1 MGCVCRR
8 NKTYWI
14 KYYRH
19 GKQYAESTNS
29 DKVAVA
35 KRLLKVKRGRNS
47 RRQDSPC
54 FVLIKIRFE
63 IISDYLSDY
72 RVNGRKRLKAEQ
84 CATHYYSKGFNR
96 KKRENVA
103 NATINRELFIVKSFQ
118 LAAVL
123 PPKVN

>member
-35 KRLLKVKRGRNS
+35 KRLLKAKEGEIAEGKIPRV
-47 RRQDSPC
+47 C
-54 FVLIKIRFE
+54 FDRIRFEE

-72 RVNGRKRLKAEQ
+72 RVNGKKTVKKAEQ
-84 CATHYYSKGFNR
+84 CATLLLKEFNR
-96 KKRENVA
+96 KEKKRKCCQCHN
-103 NATINRELFIVKSFQ
+103 
-118 LAAVL
+118 
-123 PPKVN
+123 